1 MPPAADTLCLV
12 PTSAT
17 NEPTTRA
24 ARHAQRAAER
34 VADRGVPAPRPRPL
48 VIAGAVVSALA
59 LAGSAASG
67 LRGLEIAAVV
77 VAGLVV
83 AVGWPR
89 LVASP
94 TPRGSSVV
102 LGVTTVALGA
112 SLLAKGAEPLLE
124 HVPAA
129 VAAGIIA
136 MCLHPLVQES
146 ARADLAR
153 GLTGT
158 ALGILVISCGAVLT
172 STVPHGASPVV
183 IAGIALAVAALVDL
197 VTERARL
204 VAWMLPV
211 GMLVGGVAAMA
222 AHWILA
228 AEVEPWAALV
238 GVLGAGVALS
248 LRRALSQ
255 QPAVEGVLGGV
266 ATGVASVLVVGPLLH
281 LISRLPL
288 G

>member
-1 MPPAADTLCLV
+1 MS
-12 PTSAT
+12 TSAP

-24 ARHAQRAAER
+24 ARHVQRAAER
-34 VADRGVPAPRPRPL
+34 VADRRAPAPRPRPL
-48 VIAGAVVSALA
+48 VIAGVVVSALV

-67 LRGLEIAAVV
+67 LRVLEIAVV
-77 VAGLVV
+77 VLAGLVV
-83 AVGWPR
+83 SVGWPR
-89 LVASP
+89 LVGSP
-94 TPRGSSVV
+94 TPAGSSVV
-102 LGVTTVALGA
+102 LAVTTLALGA
-112 SLLAKGAEPLLE
+112 SLLAKGEEPHLE

-146 ARADLAR
+146 ARAELAR
-153 GLTGT
+153 GLAGT

-172 STVPHGASPVV
+172 STVPHGASPVA

-197 VTERARL
+197 LTERARL
-204 VAWMLPV
+204 VAWMLPI
-211 GMLVGGVAAMA
+211 GMLVGGVAAVA
-222 AHWILA
+222 AHWILDS
-228 AEVEPWAALV
+228 EIEPWAALV

-255 QPAVEGVLGGV
+255 QPAVEEVLGGV
-266 ATGVASVLVVGPLLH
+266 ASGVASVLVVGPLLH